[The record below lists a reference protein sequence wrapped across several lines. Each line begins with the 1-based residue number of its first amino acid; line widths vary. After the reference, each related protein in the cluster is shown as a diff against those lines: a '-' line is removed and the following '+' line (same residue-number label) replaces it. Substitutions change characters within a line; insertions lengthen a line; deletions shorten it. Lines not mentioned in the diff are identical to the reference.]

1 MLTIRDTKT
10 TPRERFWPFPGV
22 DGKEIKENSYMN
34 LVREVKQH
42 YAANGRTPP
51 TDQEIVDYVCREV
64 SVPCYEGREPFRNRW
79 TDPPSM
85 IARGLKSPNWPV
97 LLQPL
102 KLLAKDGD
110 RGLGDI
116 VARLVGPIGGDAY
129 KVWYEKIFGRK
140 CGCSERQETLNE
152 DFPL

>member
-1 MLTIRDTKT
+1 M
-10 TPRERFWPFPGV
+10 
-22 DGKEIKENSYMN
+22 DGKEITSNSYMN

-42 YAANGRTPP
+42 YAANGRPVP
-51 TDQEIVDYVCREV
+51 TDEEITKYLCDNVTI
-64 SVPCYEGREPFRNRW
+64 PCFEGREVYRNRF

-85 IARGLKSPNWPV
+85 ISRGLKSPNWPL

-110 RGLGDI
+110 KGLGDI

-129 KVWYEKIFGRK
+129 KAWYQKVFGRP